1 MRDYLMYVNRSSTVS
16 WTTENAL
23 EVCLFFFFF
32 FESNLQFTFSC
43 LYHFRV
49 IQIQRK
55 RWV

>member
-32 FESNLQFTFSC
+32 FESNLQFTFSY